1 MCYSYIFIPTIIDT
15 IREKNNLCFSMI
27 NYIRIF
33 HKDIN
38 NACNLFFK
46 KDLILKENE
55 KNGKQTYK

>member
-1 MCYSYIFIPTIIDT
+1 
-15 IREKNNLCFSMI
+15 MI

-46 KDLILKENE
+46 KDLILKDNE
-55 KNGKQTYK
+55 KNGKQTYN